1 VSVPL
6 ARPARAEEMDQVMAL
21 RHAVFCDEQGV
32 PPELEHDADD
42 AAALH
47 VVVLEGDRVIG
58 TCRVLGDGPSVR
70 LGRMAMDREL
80 RGRGLGTILLAA
92 AHDLAAD
99 RGAREVT
106 IHAQLS
112 ALGFWERAGYVAEGP
127 EFEEAG
133 IAHVAMR
140 CALIRR

>member
-1 VSVPL
+1 MSAPSARR
-6 ARPARAEEMDQVMAL
+6 ARPDEMDQVMAL
-21 RHAVFCDEQGV
+21 RRAVFCDEQGV
-32 PPELEHDADD
+32 PLELEHDADD
-42 AAALH
+42 AGALH
-47 VVVLEGDRVIG
+47 LVAVDGGRVVG

-70 LGRMAMDREL
+70 LGRMAVARDR
-80 RGRGLGTILLAA
+80 RGAGLGAALLAA
-92 AHDLAAD
+92 AHALAAE
-99 RGAREVT
+99 RGAREVA

-140 CALIRR
+140 RAL

>member
-1 VSVPL
+1 MSPP
-6 ARPARAEEMDQVMAL
+6 ARPALPGEMDVVMAL
-21 RHAVFCDEQGV
+21 RRAVFCEEQGV
-32 PPELEHDADD
+32 PEEMEHDAED

-47 VVVLEGDRVIG
+47 VVALDDGGRVIG

-70 LGRMAMDREL
+70 LGRMAVAREH
-80 RGRGLGTILLAA
+80 RGRGLGAALLGEAHALAA
-92 AHDLAAD
+92 A
-99 RGAREVT
+99 RGAREVA
-106 IHAQLS
+106 IHAQTS

-140 CALIRR
+140 RAL

>member
-1 VSVPL
+1 MSTSL
-6 ARPARAEEMDQVMAL
+6 ARPARPEEMAQVMAL
-21 RHAVFCDEQGV
+21 RQAVFCDEQGV
-32 PPELEHDADD
+32 PPELEHDAED

-47 VVVLEGDRVIG
+47 VVVLDGDRVIG

-70 LGRMAMDREL
+70 LGRMAVARER
-80 RGRGLGTILLAA
+80 RGGGLGATLLAA
-92 AHDLAAD
+92 AHHLAAE
-99 RGAREVT
+99 RGAHEVA

-133 IAHVAMR
+133 IPHVAMR
-140 CALIRR
+140 CTL